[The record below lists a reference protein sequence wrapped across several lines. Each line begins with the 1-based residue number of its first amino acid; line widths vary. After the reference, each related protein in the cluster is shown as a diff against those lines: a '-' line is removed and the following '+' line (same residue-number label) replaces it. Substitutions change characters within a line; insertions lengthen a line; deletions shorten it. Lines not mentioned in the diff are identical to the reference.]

1 MEFDYNNDLMIL
13 AVDEQKI
20 FLKDIGVLAWQIRE
34 RDNPSTLI
42 PSRESA
48 IAEAILFF
56 AYQSL
61 GLPLDPFYGQR
72 DSLQDVL
79 DMAAF
84 SKSELVKIY
93 ENPKLEIS
101 IGYTEKTPQF
111 LLKELDKFK
120 GKIFVNP
127 LTPELAD

>member
-1 MEFDYNNDLMIL
+1 MEFDYYSDLMIL
-13 AVDEQKI
+13 AIEEQKI
-20 FLKDIGVLAWQIRE
+20 FLKDIGVLAWQICE

-56 AYQSL
+56 AYRSL

-84 SKSELVKIY
+84 SKSELAKIY

-101 IGYTEKTPQF
+101 IGYTEKTPQY

-120 GKIFVNP
+120 GKIFVN
-127 LTPELAD
+127 LVTPDLAD